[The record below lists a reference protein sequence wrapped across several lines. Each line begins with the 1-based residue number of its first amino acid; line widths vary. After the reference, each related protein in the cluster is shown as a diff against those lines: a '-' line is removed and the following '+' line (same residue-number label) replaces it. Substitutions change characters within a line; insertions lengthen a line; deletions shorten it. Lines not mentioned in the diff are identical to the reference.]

1 MPNRKK
7 FYRIFWKNEECRSIF
22 SMHKEQ
28 LLEKLNYDI
37 LGTKKT
43 LYNKQIVLSNTFK
56 FKKHQ
61 FNLLDQRTDN
71 TKIDI
76 NTAIDTKV
84 TDIVRQENVQNLLEI
99 RLGKTIEKVKQKTSE
114 TSLGQLKLGLKLINS
129 LSDEKKLI
137 ALLQEFHVLPKNI
150 STSNEMGEY
159 FKNLLNEFVN
169 SEVIVNSLDVFDKV
183 SDLYSAYIYKRLAET
198 NQFYIEALFSDKNF
212 KDRINLFDILY
223 ESNFIKKS
231 NNKTFYE
238 CLNCERGVYKGVV
251 SLRIIP
257 SNLKKLKCP
266 VCDKEV
272 LYLSPY
278 ELDEEIYH
286 DIVNEKDGLIS
297 VAANH
302 LLTENEFIIHKN
314 FIIPPN
320 TELDFVAFKNNNI
333 YIIESKVYKLDTPE
347 HTQASNLR
355 TTIDNYINKKYQ
367 SLINYGY
374 YNFDFIILTN
384 YTNPNV
390 YSSVKSEYSD
400 KIKQYRIRLH
410 TLDDFKRYVEE
421 Q

>member
-7 FYRIFWKNEECRSIF
+7 FYRIFWKNEVCRSIF
-22 SMHKEQ
+22 SLHKEQ
-28 LLEKLNYDI
+28 LLEKLNYNI
-37 LGTKKT
+37 LGTKRVIFSKR
-43 LYNKQIVLSNTFK
+43 IVLSNGVK
-56 FKKHQ
+56 FRKHQ

-71 TKIDI
+71 NKVDI
-76 NTAIDTKV
+76 NNDLDSKV
-84 TDIVRQENVQNLLEI
+84 TSLVKQERVQSFI
-99 RLGKTIEKVKQKTSE
+99 DAKFGKAIEKIKKQSNE
-114 TSLGQLKLGLKLINS
+114 SSFSQMKLLWKLLSSISNENKLIG
-129 LSDEKKLI
+129 LFHEL
-137 ALLQEFHVLPKNI
+137 HVLPKNVSSFDEMDI
-150 STSNEMGEY
+150 YIKSTVS
-159 FKNLLNEFVN
+159 EFVN
-169 SEVIVNSLDVFDKV
+169 SDVILDSLDAFDRL
-183 SDLYSAYIYKRLAET
+183 SDLYSAFIYKKLVQA
-198 NQFYIEALFSDKNF
+198 NQFYTDAIFSDENF
-212 KDRINLFDILY
+212 KNRVELFDLLY
-223 ESNFIKKS
+223 ESNFINSS
-231 NNKTFYE
+231 NYKTFYE
-238 CLNCERGVYKGVV
+238 CLNCERGVFRGVV
-251 SLRIIP
+251 SLRVMP
-257 SNLKKLKCP
+257 SKVKLKCP
-266 VCDKEV
+266 ACGKDV
-272 LYLSPY
+272 LYLAPY

-302 LLTENEFIIHKN
+302 LLTENEFIVHKN

-320 TELDFVAFKNNNI
+320 TELDFIAFKNNNT

-400 KIKQYRIRLH
+400 KIKQYRVRLH